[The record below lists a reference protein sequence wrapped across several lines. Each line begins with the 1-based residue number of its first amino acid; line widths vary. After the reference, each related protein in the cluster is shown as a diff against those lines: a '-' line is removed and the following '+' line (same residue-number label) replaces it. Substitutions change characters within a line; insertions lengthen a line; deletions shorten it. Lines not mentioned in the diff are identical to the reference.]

1 MLCKPE
7 TSYYF
12 SYCLFCLQLTSIH
25 IVACK
30 LKLPTVDVCCCV
42 FSIRKNASVF
52 SRIILI
58 SPRPTN
64 VLTLV
69 FTQSGSHVVGKQK
82 NVIGLNFSVEVI
94 GIRICAYFSCTRDDP
109 QRFAIISKRNVCAP
123 IAADVKELACRLVV
137 EEEHLAHFFGVVA
150 VCCQMAVDV
159 GAILTCEVFH
169 ARNGLLLL
177 CERVHGNGSHSDH
190 SDSLSYAC
198 ALQSAHY
205 RIQDFGNL
213 FHFDVK
219 FSFIDSLV
227 IQSFVLLS

>member
-1 MLCKPE
+1 MLKRPY
-7 TSYYF
+7 SVF
-12 SYCLFCLQLTSIH
+12 FFCLFCLQFAGLH
-25 IVACK
+25 IVAFK

-52 SRIILI
+52 SRIII
-58 SPRPTN
+58 SSLRPTN
-64 VLTLV
+64 VRTLV
-69 FTQSGSHVVGKQK
+69 FSQSGSHVVGKQK
-82 NVIGLNFSVEVI
+82 NVIGLKI
-94 GIRICAYFSCTRDDP
+94 IRDKGIWIKAYFSCTLDNP

-123 IAADVKELACRLVV
+123 IAADVKELASRLVV
-137 EEEHLAHFFGVVA
+137 EEEHLAHFFGVFA

-159 GAILTCEVFH
+159 GEILTCEVFH

-190 SDSLSYAC
+190 CDSLSYAC

-227 IQSFVLLS
+227 ILSFVLLS